1 MFLVGAY
8 GRMPLHPILVDISS
22 MVRVRAPAFDHTV
35 PWLNSDRPLSLNELR
50 GQLVLLDFWTY
61 GCINCLHVIPD
72 LQYLE
77 QKYANHLTIISIHT
91 AKFDHE
97 QNLESIQQAIL
108 RYGITHPV
116 VVDRDRALW
125 DQYAVRAYPTF
136 VLIDPQGYVVATLAG
151 EGRRQLLDDLMQR
164 LLKEHADKGTLS
176 EHVFTGHCAVSI
188 TASEAVSVSW
198 QSPGR

>member
-1 MFLVGAY
+1 
-8 GRMPLHPILVDISS
+8 
-22 MVRVRAPAFDHTV
+22 MVRVRAPALDPAL
-35 PWLNSDRPLSLNELR
+35 PWLNCDRPLSLKALR
-50 GQLVLLDFWTY
+50 GQIVLLDFWTY

-77 QKYANHLTIISIHT
+77 QRYAGHLTIISIHT

-108 RYGITHPV
+108 RYGVTHPV

-136 VLIDPQGYVVATLAG
+136 VLIDPQGYIVTTLAG
-151 EGRRQLLDDLMQR
+151 EGRRQALDDLIQR
-164 LLKEHADKGTLS
+164 LLEEHTGKGR
-176 EHVFTGHCAVSI
+176 
-188 TASEAVSVSW
+188 SVSLLY
-198 QSPGR
+198 SRSRSLKPC